1 LNVPV
6 KALDLEEEEELV
18 LLAETVLLTEELLLL
33 DGLAEVRWWRGM
45 ASVWTV
51 YDRQQQERRNRE
63 EARSDAKVVSI
74 MCVRGYFVVLT
85 LFAAVQLCPT
95 TSGVIW
101 SGRRVE
107 ERGRF
112 WLEALYWKGYSG
124 NGSGSARGHRG
135 KKVTSS

>member
-1 LNVPV
+1 ME
-6 KALDLEEEEELV
+6 EEEEELV

-85 LFAAVQLCPT
+85 MFAAVQLCPT

-107 ERGRF
+107 ERGRLAGGSL
-112 WLEALYWKGYSG
+112 LEGL
-124 NGSGSARGHRG
+124 
-135 KKVTSS
+135 